1 MQTAEDRARY
11 AAFEAKDARFDGRFF
26 VGISTTGIYCRPVC
40 RAKLPKP
47 EHCSFYTT
55 AAAAEQAGF
64 RPCLLC
70 RPELAPGSARVDAVS
85 SLAQRAA
92 RLLEE
97 TCGGGQSMAEL
108 AGQLGCTDRHL
119 RRAFAAEYHVTP
131 IQYLQTCR
139 LLLAK
144 NLLTDTALSVID
156 VAMASGFGSLRR
168 FNDLFQK
175 HYRLAP
181 TALRRQAADKKEAHS
196 EVTVALGYRPPYQW
210 RQMLDFLALRAV
222 PGVETIRG
230 GEYLRTVCL
239 EHGDRQ
245 VYGWVRVGHRPQK
258 SALTVTL
265 NDSLLPVLPQV
276 LSRIRHLFDLYCDP
290 DAVYDGLASMNRIRS
305 GLCVRGARVPGSFD
319 PFEIAVRAVLG
330 QQITVKGARTL
341 AARLVAAYGVPIQT
355 GTAGL
360 THAFPSPNTVLA
372 FGGSIGDRLGP
383 LGIAGE
389 RANTILELARAF
401 HLGSIDFSLCPQ
413 PEAELQK
420 LMKRPGIGPW
430 TAQYIAMR
438 AMGWPDAFPHTD
450 YGIQKALA
458 PRTSK
463 EILDLA
469 ETWRPW
475 RSYATVNLWNAI

>member
-1 MQTAEDRARY
+1 M
-11 AAFEAKDARFDGRFF
+11 
-26 VGISTTGIYCRPVC
+26 
-40 RAKLPKP
+40 
-47 EHCSFYTT
+47 
-55 AAAAEQAGF
+55 
-64 RPCLLC
+64 
-70 RPELAPGSARVDAVS
+70 
-85 SLAQRAA
+85 
-92 RLLEE
+92 
-97 TCGGGQSMAEL
+97 
-108 AGQLGCTDRHL
+108 
-119 RRAFAAEYHVTP
+119 
-131 IQYLQTCR
+131 
-139 LLLAK
+139 
-144 NLLTDTALSVID
+144 
-156 VAMASGFGSLRR
+156 
-168 FNDLFQK
+168 
-175 HYRLAP
+175 
-181 TALRRQAADKKEAHS
+181 
-196 EVTVALGYRPPYQW
+196 
-210 RQMLDFLALRAV
+210 
-222 PGVETIRG
+222 
-230 GEYLRTVCL
+230 
-239 EHGDRQ
+239 
-245 VYGWVRVGHRPQK
+245 YGWVRVGHRAQK

-383 LGIAGE
+383 LGIAGA